1 MNRILVTF
9 IISALTIVN
18 LYAQSGKEEHNHSN
32 AHTATDSIKKIIPTA
47 WTVTSP
53 LGLRQVAVVDTI
65 LYNYFQK
72 SIPSE
77 VTPAYAA
84 TGNLGTEGQTMLFFE
99 REKMSN
105 FFFED
110 ALRAWIPSEKT
121 HKFYNT
127 AQPMT
132 LLSYNFGGDKETSQD
147 RLKGEFSGNV
157 NAKTQFGAYI
167 DYIFSKGSYNYQAC
181 KDLTWGL
188 SGSHIGDRWE
198 MQAFYYHYNFLNK
211 ENGGITDDRYIT
223 DPAEIQGGSTKVDS
237 KTIPT
242 NLSAAHSKIV
252 GLNFYMNNK
261 YNFGY
266 YNENIVEDSVVSRK
280 YVPVSSIIWTI
291 NFKEA
296 KHIFLNSQPT
306 QAAKFWDNT
315 YLYDKGTND
324 RSNYWLLKNTVGLS
338 LLEGFNKYAKAG
350 LAAFVT
356 HEFRRYNQTI
366 DSIGNLT
373 VTPDGLTPYPIA
385 KIAPRGDENL
395 LWVGGQLTKQQGS
408 LLKYNATAQFGLLG
422 ASIGDV
428 MVDGEISANFKLF
441 GDTVSIIGY
450 GSFSNEEAPYLTK
463 HYVSNHFIW
472 NNDFGKVRRLKFGG
486 KLNIPHTNTFI
497 NVGAENLQNY
507 VYFNEKCMPVQH
519 SGNVQ
524 VFSAS
529 LDQKLKLGILHWD
542 NKITYQTASNES
554 VIPMPNLSVY
564 SNLYL
569 LFKIAK
575 VLDVQFGVDCDYYTK
590 YKGLGYQPATMTFYN
605 QNDIEVGNYPF
616 MNAYVNMKLD
626 KARFY
631 VLVSHVNQGLTG
643 SNYFM
648 MPHYPMNPRKFQFG
662 VSVDFAN

>member
-18 LYAQSGKEEHNHSN
+18 LYAQDSNEEHKNPN
-32 AHTATDSIKKIIPTA
+32 AHAAADSVKKIIPTA
-47 WTVTSP
+47 WSVTSP
-53 LGLRQVAVVDTI
+53 LGMRQVAIVDTI

-72 SIPSE
+72 SIPSQ
-77 VTPAYAA
+77 VTPAYVA

-99 REKMSN
+99 REKMSS

-198 MQAFYYHYNFLNK
+198 MQTFYYHYNFLNK

-261 YNFGY
+261 YNFGFY
-266 YNENIVEDSVVSRK
+266 DEKIVEDSVVSRK
-280 YVPVSSIIWTI
+280 YIPVSSIIWTI
-291 NFKEA
+291 NYKEA
-296 KHIFLNSQPT
+296 KHIFLNSSPT

-373 VTPDGLTPYPIA
+373 VTPNGLTPYPVP

-395 LWVGGQLTKQQGS
+395 LWVGGQLTKRQGS
-408 LLKYNATAQFGLLG
+408 VLKYNATAQFGLLG

-428 MVDGEISANFKLF
+428 LVDGEISANFKLF

-472 NNDFGKVRRLKFGG
+472 NNDS
-486 KLNIPHTNTFI
+486 
-497 NVGAENLQNY
+497 
-507 VYFNEKCMPVQH
+507 EK
-519 SGNVQ
+519 
-524 VFSAS
+524 
-529 LDQKLKLGILHWD
+529 
-542 NKITYQTASNES
+542 
-554 VIPMPNLSVY
+554 
-564 SNLYL
+564 
-569 LFKIAK
+569 
-575 VLDVQFGVDCDYYTK
+575 
-590 YKGLGYQPATMTFYN
+590 
-605 QNDIEVGNYPF
+605 
-616 MNAYVNMKLD
+616 
-626 KARFY
+626 
-631 VLVSHVNQGLTG
+631 
-643 SNYFM
+643 
-648 MPHYPMNPRKFQFG
+648 
-662 VSVDFAN
+662 

>member
-18 LYAQSGKEEHNHSN
+18 LYAQDSNEEHKNPN
-32 AHTATDSIKKIIPTA
+32 AHAAADSVKKIIPTA
-47 WTVTSP
+47 WSVTSP
-53 LGLRQVAVVDTI
+53 LGMRQVAIVDTI

-72 SIPSE
+72 SIPSQ
-77 VTPAYAA
+77 VTPAYVA

-99 REKMSN
+99 REKMSS

-181 KDLTWGL
+181 KDLIWGL

-198 MQAFYYHYNFLNK
+198 MQTFYYHYNFLNK

-261 YNFGY
+261 YNFGFY
-266 YNENIVEDSVVSRK
+266 DEKIVEDSVVSRK
-280 YVPVSSIIWTI
+280 YIPVSSIIWTI
-291 NFKEA
+291 NYKEA
-296 KHIFLNSQPT
+296 KHIFLNSSPT

-373 VTPDGLTPYPIA
+373 VTPNGLTPYPVP

-395 LWVGGQLTKQQGS
+395 LWVGGQLTKRQGS
-408 LLKYNATAQFGLLG
+408 VLKYNATAQFGLLG

-428 MVDGEISANFKLF
+428 LVDGEISANFKLF

-497 NVGAENLQNY
+497 NIGAENLQNY

-529 LDQKLKLGILHWD
+529 LDQKLNLGILHWD
-542 NKITYQTASNES
+542 NKITYQTASDES

-569 LFKIAK
+569 SFKIAK
-575 VLDVQFGVDCDYYTK
+575 VLDVQLGVDCDYYTK

-605 QNDIEVGNYPF
+605 QNEIEVGNYPF

-648 MPHYPMNPRKFQFG
+648 MQHYPMNPRKFQFG
-662 VSVDFAN
+662 VSVDFTN